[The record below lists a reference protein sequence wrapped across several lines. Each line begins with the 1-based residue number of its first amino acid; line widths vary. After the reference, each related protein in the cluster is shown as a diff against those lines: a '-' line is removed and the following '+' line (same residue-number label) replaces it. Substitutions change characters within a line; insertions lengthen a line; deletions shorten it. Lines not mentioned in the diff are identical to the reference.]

1 MIQQSAMSAERA
13 GQRSMLKSSARPIGE
28 AISPRHPGMGDIAC
42 RENRYLLCQRAMLC
56 RAIGAPM
63 SENDVAGF
71 ELPFD
76 SPDFEPRI
84 ATP

>member
-1 MIQQSAMSAERA
+1 
-13 GQRSMLKSSARPIGE
+13 
-28 AISPRHPGMGDIAC
+28 MGDIAC